1 MLFVKNLAVVAWA
14 SCSLARTLPSGLK
27 PRQDGSFTNP
37 EYICGDII
45 DYVNRG
51 ETHFL
56 ASDVYR
62 CLNSVP
68 FNSAVAARF
77 VKYWNETIQF
87 QSTLAYLK
95 NPPEGYQ
102 QPAVDVTAE
111 VQRIQQKVDANLYVN
126 QYEFEAE
133 IQLLVCAMRDSHV
146 SLNAG
151 ILSAFT
157 FASPVEIAS
166 VSVDG
171 KQEPRVYI
179 TDDIITS
186 QDEGWE
192 PSAITM
198 INGTEVNEFLEHF
211 ATLNSWG
218 FAEPHAEWNSLMS
231 NPTLDIQGSL
241 TTFSGGATFYP
252 GDDLTFTF
260 ENGTTYETYWVAIY
274 SGFANETGPLTTGG
288 DFYNYFVLGFLPASF
303 DNTSPDSDSP
313 SEEQADPPASVTD
326 WNEDS
331 FGAFPVADIVQPD
344 LGLFGTGVVTGY
356 LYDDISTGVLSLPTF
371 DIVAD
376 SIGDYIQTVDDFIGN
391 ASAAGLQKVIID
403 LQQNSGG
410 AIFLPFTIF
419 KSFFPDLTPFAGSRR
434 RSFPL
439 ANVIGTT
446 KSEDW
451 ASTDDEWL
459 KSYLLAD
466 EWVIN
471 AKLNAATGRN
481 FSGWPE
487 YEGPIEANGDTFTLT
502 ERCDLANEDFDAA
515 AFGWIPQMYLADAV
529 NSNDTRP
536 WNPDQI
542 VLLTDGLCASACVL
556 FVEMMTRA
564 GVRTVVAGGRPT
576 TGPMQAASG
585 TRGASSYDAD
595 SLDVDI
601 EGVKTSSTYA
611 NTKSITT
618 VPDVRDQGMYVS
630 YMGVNL
636 RDQVRAKE
644 TTPLQF
650 EYEAADCRI
659 YYTLKN
665 LYNMTQLWH
674 DVSAAAF
681 VDSSLCVQGS
691 TGFSTTNN
699 THPSPP
705 PERVAQKP
713 ILELDIKVDE
723 ALVEQAELD
732 SNPGDGLRDAE
743 GRGSSRVGFALCSS
757 AGTCQP
763 TYSCHQAVILCPGE
777 KKPTKRPVCLPNC
790 STSTKGKT
798 CGGTCLPVAQND
810 AKVVLNRQFNL
821 KEKMTVGVCY
831 PEPGTRAKTCP

>member
-133 IQLLVCAMRDSHV
+133 IQLLVYAMRDSHV

-192 PSAITM
+192 PSVITM

-403 LQQNSGG
+403 LQQNPGG

-502 ERCDLANEDFDAA
+502 ERYDLANEDFDAA

-601 EGVKTSSTYA
+601 DGVKTSPTYA
-611 NTKSITT
+611 NTNSIAT

-713 ILELDIKVDE
+713 ILELNIKVDE
-723 ALVEQAELD
+723 ASVEQAESD

-743 GRGSSRVGFALCSS
+743 GRGSIAIKL
-757 AGTCQP
+757 
-763 TYSCHQAVILCPGE
+763 
-777 KKPTKRPVCLPNC
+777 
-790 STSTKGKT
+790 
-798 CGGTCLPVAQND
+798 
-810 AKVVLNRQFNL
+810 
-821 KEKMTVGVCY
+821 
-831 PEPGTRAKTCP
+831 